1 MCLGREQPCLCCQPR
16 SYIRMVQHLI
26 ERCLILRMARDDCVQ
41 ALARHAGIEP
51 LVTLTGDPSLPFPAM
66 PVTSDLLWN
75 ELMKAN
81 KEFFQTYNSES
92 SPTCRPLNMESRFRQ
107 RRQWSGKLNEDDG
120 PWKGSP
126 RMGR

>member
-51 LVTLTGDPSLPFPAM
+51 LVTLT
-66 PVTSDLLWN
+66 VWN